1 MREKLLEVLAD
12 ARPGVEFEGKTGL
25 IDEGYLDSFDIITLV
40 TELNEKFDI
49 DIPVVYVTGIVS
61 EINCLRESIELQ
73 RSFQKQ
79 GYKVGMISNSKEVE
93 SQKDSFYCYFE
104 EYNVENIVKIN
115 HFVKQIENTNHYDL
129 LFVVLM
135 SGAGILGRKVI
146 EDFGLE
152 VYSWRRAVPFDCIV
166 LNVFYGNY
174 TEESLAILGNSVQD
188 VLGSKVDFY
197 NIVDQMLDLDES
209 EKNNSVHTWP
219 VDRESLQN
227 SIFLLKSNVN
237 FLLQNILLMIC
248 SV

>member
-1 MREKLLEVLAD
+1 MENNIKKQPE
-12 ARPGVEFEGKTGL
+12 ESGKKE
-25 IDEGYLDSFDIITLV
+25 I
-40 TELNEKFDI
+40 FDI

-227 SIFLLKSNVN
+227 SIFLLKSNETYAMK
-237 FLLQNILLMIC
+237 LDGEIERLRDGIKEKLGEYGEAERL
-248 SV
+248 